1 MNLFASIGQIA
12 MTATNEAGRVG
23 MFTFEFLRQVL
34 KRPFYLRLL
43 FKQFEKIGV
52 DSIPI
57 VVLTAFFTGGV
68 LALQSYNGFGNA
80 AIAANSLGS
89 VVALSMLRE
98 LGPVLASLMV
108 AGRVGAAM
116 AAEIGTMKVT
126 EQVDALYTL
135 ATNPV
140 RYLVV
145 PRVVACMLA
154 MPLLVGIANVIG
166 IFGGYLVATKVL
178 HLSAVNY
185 LHKSFAQVGADD
197 ISLSLT
203 KAICF
208 GAIIGLMGCYHGYRT
223 NGGAEGVGR
232 ATTIAVVY
240 ASVLIL
246 ISDYVITALMFN
258 G

>member
-1 MNLFASIGQIA
+1 MNLFASIGQTAIA
-12 MTATNEAGRVG
+12 TTTEAGRMG
-23 MFTFEFLRQVL
+23 MFTFEYVRQL
-34 KRPFYLRLL
+34 FKRPFYFRL
-43 FKQFEKIGV
+43 FIKQFEKIGV

-57 VVLTAFFTGGV
+57 VILTAFFTGGV

-80 AIAANSLGS
+80 TIAANSLGS

-98 LGPVLASLMV
+98 LGPVLASLVV
-108 AGRVGAAM
+108 AGRVGASM

-145 PRVVACMLA
+145 PRVTASMLA

-166 IFGGYLVATKVL
+166 VFGGYLVASRVL
-178 HLSAVNY
+178 HLSTVGY
-185 LHKSFAQVGADD
+185 IEKSFIHVGADD
-197 ISLSLT
+197 ITLSLT
-203 KAICF
+203 KSVCF

-223 NGGAEGVGR
+223 SGGAEGVGR

-240 ASVLIL
+240 ASVFIL
-246 ISDYVITALMFN
+246 ISDYIITALMFH